1 MMAWKKRSIGLFG
14 LLSWVLPALVYAQE
28 PVGSDT
34 PPVSPSA
41 SLQAPLASA
50 PDQEPGS
57 SPLLLGS
64 SQEPGSL
71 PPAQPDL
78 SVTGKKEERPWFFR
92 RLFNAYVDEFK
103 GTAPAGEE
111 LPRRALPSPWDAPP
125 FPSSEYQGYPLI
137 GVPYSTKEYPL
148 MRATNEGPFGD
159 AIRASRIKGYG
170 WINGSYNWS
179 TNKNSNMPTSYW
191 IVPNS
196 IVLNQAVFRLER
208 EVDSVQTDHIDVGF
222 RATAL
227 YGIDYRYMTAGGWFS
242 NQLLKHNFLYGFD
255 PTEMYVDTY
264 IPWVAQGLT
273 LRIGR
278 WIACP
283 DIETQFAPDNY
294 VGTHSILF
302 TFDTYTQTGAMAT
315 LMLNQQWMVQAAIH
329 AGTDMAPWYQGAI
342 ATGMFGIRWVSL
354 DNKDSVYLVL
364 NNINNA
370 RFRHFDVD
378 GQPAGHDNFN
388 YVVGTWQH
396 AFTREIITKLE
407 GYYMWQVDAV
417 VGGTPSIGPARSF
430 GGGGGI
436 GAELPGTSLAYG
448 LVNYTVFQV
457 AKRDYIT
464 VRNEWWRDE
473 RGMRAGFAGHYYSG
487 TLGLS
492 HQFNDVVMIRPE
504 VGYYRNFNR
513 GAFDLGTE
521 KDMLMIGADMTFRF

>member
-1 MMAWKKRSIGLFG
+1 MEHRVSELCCGV
-14 LLSWVLPALVYAQE
+14 SLPSRGRRPSSFSKQVADSVAQE
-28 PVGSDT
+28 DALFSRVGS
-34 PPVSPSA
+34 
-41 SLQAPLASA
+41 
-50 PDQEPGS
+50 GS
-57 SPLLLGS
+57 NVLGS
-64 SQEPGSL
+64 AQASSQSTEPQGSTIN
-71 PPAQPDL
+71 L
-78 SVTGKKEERPWFFR
+78 SENDRSEQERPWFFR
-92 RLFNAYVDEFK
+92 RLVNAYADEFK
-103 GTAPAGEE
+103 GTAPAAEE
-111 LPRRALPSPWDAPP
+111 LPRRALPTPWDTPP
-125 FPSSEYQGYPLI
+125 FPSSEYQGYPLL

-148 MRATNEGPFGD
+148 MRAINEGPFGD
-159 AIRASRIKGYG
+159 AIRASRVKAYG

-227 YGIDYRYMTAGGWFS
+227 YGIDYRYMTAGGWQPAS
-242 NQLLKHNFLYGFD
+242 NQLLKHNQLYGLDF
-255 PTEMYVDTY
+255 TEVYVDTY
-264 IPWVAQGLT
+264 VPGIAQGLT
-273 LRIGR
+273 LRVGR

-294 VGTHSILF
+294 LGTHSILF
-302 TFDTYTQTGAMAT
+302 TYDTYTQTGVMAT
-315 LMLNQQWMVQAAIH
+315 AMLNKQWMVQAAIH
-329 AGTDMAPWYQGAI
+329 AGTDMAPWYQGSI
-342 ATGMFGIRWVSL
+342 ATGMFGVRWVAL
-354 DNKDSVYLVL
+354 DNKDSFYLVL

-370 RFRHFDVD
+370 KFRHFDVD

-388 YVVGTWQH
+388 YIVGTWQH

-407 GYYMWQVDAV
+407 GYYMWQYDAV
-417 VGGTPSIGPARSF
+417 VGGTPSIGPLRSF
-430 GGGGGI
+430 GGGGGK
-436 GAELPGTSLAYG
+436 GADLPGQSLAYG
-448 LVNYTVFQV
+448 FVNYTMFQV
-457 AKRDYIT
+457 SNRDYIT

-473 RGMRAGFAGHYYSG
+473 RGMRTGFAGHYYSG

-521 KDMLMIGADMTFRF
+521 KAMTMVGASI

>member
-1 MMAWKKRSIGLFG
+1 MLKRQRVLASLGVGLAIWAISSLANAEQKG
-14 LLSWVLPALVYAQE
+14 GPSTDLLAQG
-28 PVGSDT
+28 PTAPDT
-34 PPVSPSA
+34 QGTESPS
-41 SLQAPLASA
+41 Q
-50 PDQEPGS
+50 S
-57 SPLLLGS
+57 SS
-64 SQEPGSL
+64 IE
-71 PPAQPDL
+71 QPEGAT
-78 SVTGKKEERPWFFR
+78 VQERPWFGR
-92 RLFNAYVDEFK
+92 RLFNAYADEFK
-103 GTAPAGEE
+103 GTAPAAEE
-111 LPRRALPSPWDAPP
+111 LPRRALPTPWDAPP
-125 FPSSEYQGYPLI
+125 YPNSEYQGYPLI

-148 MRATNEGPFGD
+148 MRAVNEGPFGD
-159 AIRASRIKGYG
+159 AIKSSRIKGYG

-227 YGIDYRYMTAGGWFS
+227 YGIDYRYMTAGGWLS
-242 NQLLKHNFLYGFD
+242 DQLLKRNQLYGFD

-264 IPWVAQGLT
+264 VPWIAQGLT

-294 VGTHSILF
+294 MGTHSILF
-302 TFDTYTQTGAMAT
+302 TFDTYTQTGVMAT
-315 LMLNQQWMVQAAIH
+315 VMLNKQWMVQAALH

-342 ATGMFGIRWVSL
+342 ATGMFGVRWVSL

-370 RFRHFDVD
+370 KFRHFDVD

-388 YVVGTWQH
+388 YLVGTWQH
-396 AFTREIITKLE
+396 AFTREIITKTE
-407 GYYMWQVDAV
+407 AYYMWQVDAV

-430 GGGGGI
+430 GGGGGS
-436 GAELPGTSLAYG
+436 GALLPGTSLTYG
-448 LVNYTVFQV
+448 VVNYTMFQV
-457 AKRDYIT
+457 SQRDYIT

-473 RGMRAGFAGHYYSG
+473 RGMRSGFAGHYSSHS
-487 TLGLS
+487 LGLS

-504 VGYYRNFNR
+504 VGFYRNYNR

-521 KDMLMIGADMTFRF
+521 KAMTMVGADMTFRF